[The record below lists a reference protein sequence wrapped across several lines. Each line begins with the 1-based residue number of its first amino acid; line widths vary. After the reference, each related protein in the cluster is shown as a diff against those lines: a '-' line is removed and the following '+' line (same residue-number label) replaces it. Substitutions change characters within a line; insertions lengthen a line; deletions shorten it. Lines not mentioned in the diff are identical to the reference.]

1 MMYVVE
7 PAPVVSVPGPDDLPP
22 YDAVVLTGG
31 RARRMDGTD
40 KPAVEV
46 AGRPLVLRV
55 AAAVPD
61 AARVV
66 VVGPTYPG
74 LRADVV
80 TRERP
85 AGSGPVAA
93 LAEGARN
100 VRADQVVVLAADLP
114 FLDAAAVRA
123 LRAAVRGHDLA
134 LLVDD
139 TGRDQYLVAAWRTA
153 ALRDALAAAGPPEG
167 ASLRR
172 LVAAV
177 PAVVRHGVRVGAGD
191 PPPWFD
197 CDTEADVALA
207 RRIAGRRGG

>member
-1 MMYVVE
+1 MPVPE
-7 PAPVVSVPGPDDLPP
+7 RLPAF
-22 YDAVVLTGG
+22 DAVVLTGG
-31 RARRMDGTD
+31 RARRLDGAD

-46 AGRPLVLRV
+46 GGAPLVLRV

-85 AGSGPVAA
+85 AGGGPAAA
-93 LAEGARN
+93 LAEGVRH
-100 VRADQVVVLAADLP
+100 VRAGHVVVLAADLP
-114 FLDAAAVRA
+114 FLDAATVRA
-123 LRAAVRGHDLA
+123 LRAAVRGRDLA

-139 TGRDQYLVAAWRTA
+139 TGHDQYLVAAWRTA
-153 ALRDALAAAGPPEG
+153 ALRDALAAAGSAPG
-167 ASLRR
+167 TSLRR

-177 PAVVRHGVRVGAGD
+177 PAVVRCAPPVGTGD

-197 CDTEADVALA
+197 CDTPADVTLA
-207 RRIAGRRGG
+207 RRLAGGRGAGPV